1 MQKYSFIL
9 LCCLLFTA
17 CTISYKFNGA
27 SIDYSKTKTITIN
40 DFPNRASLVNPL
52 LSQQF
57 NEALKDIYTKQTR
70 LKPISKDGDMEIS
83 GEITGYYLTPM
94 AIQSDALAAETR
106 LTVTIRVSYTNR
118 KMPSK
123 DFEKTLTA
131 YQNFPSNKLF
141 TEVQDELCK
150 LIIEELTETIYNQTA
165 ADW

>member
-1 MQKYSFIL
+1 
-9 LCCLLFTA
+9 
-17 CTISYKFNGA
+17 
-27 SIDYSKTKTITIN
+27 
-40 DFPNRASLVNPL
+40 

-70 LKPISKDGDMEIS
+70 LKPVSKDGDMEIS

-106 LTVTIRVSYTNR
+106 LTVTIRVSYMNR

-123 DFEKTLTA
+123 DFERTLTA
-131 YQNFPSNKLF
+131 YQNFPSSKLF
-141 TEVQDELCK
+141 TEVQNELCK